1 MSQPL
6 RRTRNDLIA
15 TAVITAIAIILLA
28 IAFFTAPI
36 RSSHLEPTA
45 EEYENAG
52 RLAVVPSKV
61 EEAFRLPD
69 TSPGVQPVI
78 AAGMIITYNDGTI
91 TATTPAGD
99 TAWTYKRPN
108 ELCLLGHAWDKVVA
122 AYRDNAGCGDV
133 VTINALTGEY
143 AGTRSAIAP
152 EVITRVQSNDR
163 VGYVSSHR
171 VELWRSDMVKTVEY
185 GYNEAPQEPDMQPE
199 SCTINSALTRTDLL
213 ATTEYCDDG
222 PKLKFQN
229 TTPEDS
235 REPEMYESVDISEN
249 AYLVAVSQDAAAIYD
264 PDSHKVRTYDKDGND
279 LAASEIP
286 PLDGPQ
292 KIDQI
297 VDVLPVADL
306 PHHMTYHEGDTL
318 LLMEPSRL
326 SVTGVFQGAL
336 GTGFPA
342 GERLLYASDT
352 GIAVANWDDN
362 KVEKIIPVD
371 RGGYTGPVYI
381 DSAGTT
387 IVEKRGEEIVVL
399 NTNLS

>member
-36 RSSHLEPTA
+36 RSSHLEPAA

-152 EVITRVQSNDR
+152 EVITR
-163 VGYVSSHR
+163 
-171 VELWRSDMVKTVEY
+171 
-185 GYNEAPQEPDMQPE
+185 
-199 SCTINSALTRTDLL
+199 
-213 ATTEYCDDG
+213 
-222 PKLKFQN
+222 
-229 TTPEDS
+229 
-235 REPEMYESVDISEN
+235 
-249 AYLVAVSQDAAAIYD
+249 AVSYTHLTL
-264 PDSHKVRTYDKDGND
+264 PTKR
-279 LAASEIP
+279 
-286 PLDGPQ
+286 
-292 KIDQI
+292 I
-297 VDVLPVADL
+297 V
-306 PHHMTYHEGDTL
+306 
-318 LLMEPSRL
+318 
-326 SVTGVFQGAL
+326 
-336 GTGFPA
+336 
-342 GERLLYASDT
+342 
-352 GIAVANWDDN
+352 
-362 KVEKIIPVD
+362 
-371 RGGYTGPVYI
+371 
-381 DSAGTT
+381 
-387 IVEKRGEEIVVL
+387 
-399 NTNLS
+399 